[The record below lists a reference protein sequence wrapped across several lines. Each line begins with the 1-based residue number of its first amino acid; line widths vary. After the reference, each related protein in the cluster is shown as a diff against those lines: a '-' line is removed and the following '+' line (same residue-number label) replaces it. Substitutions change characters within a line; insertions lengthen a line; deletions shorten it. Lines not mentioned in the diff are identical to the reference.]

1 MKGMDILYYN
11 YIPELRSTGHSAL
24 VHELRTLRH
33 HRIKVQT
40 GHGHNLVIP
49 VSRNNLIV
57 HENRLNLT

>member
-1 MKGMDILYYN
+1 MKGMDILY
-11 YIPELRSTGHSAL
+11 IPELCSTEHYAL
-24 VHELRTLRH
+24 VHELCTLRH
-33 HRIKVQT
+33 HGVKVQT